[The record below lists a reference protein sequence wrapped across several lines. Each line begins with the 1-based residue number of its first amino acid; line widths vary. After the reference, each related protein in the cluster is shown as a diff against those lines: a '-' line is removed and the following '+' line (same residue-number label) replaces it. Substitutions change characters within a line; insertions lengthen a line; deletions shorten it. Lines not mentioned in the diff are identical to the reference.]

1 MRRYLLTATV
11 TTAFLAA
18 PPALAQEAAD
28 DGVEDVTMEVM
39 EGQGESEAE
48 FVDRIELPDRAS
60 DTARERAAPGRE
72 RGGDAGERG
81 RGDERRPGEAA
92 REAAQTAREA
102 RERDEPDD
110 PDDPETPD

>member
-1 MRRYLLTATV
+1 MRRDLLMATV
-11 TTAFLAA
+11 TTAFLTA
-18 PPALAQEAAD
+18 PPALAQEAGD

-39 EGQGESEAE
+39 DAQGQSEEE

-60 DTARERAAPGRE
+60 DTARERA
-72 RGGDAGERG
+72 GGAAERG
-81 RGDERRPGEAA
+81 RGDERRRPGEAA

-102 RERDEPDD
+102 RQREA